1 MTTKEKLAMVKL
13 ELALRELQAQVEEL
27 KEKIEVPAKEADT
40 NDALTFY
47 DIPTDIQSVSLNEDL
62 TATYECFPSANLLA
76 TNPEC
81 VCDGCGTVCV
91 CIN

>member
-27 KEKIEVPAKEADT
+27 REKIKVPAKEADT

-47 DIPTDIQSVSLNEDL
+47 DISTDIQSVSLNENL
-62 TATYECFPSANLLA
+62 AATYEGITNVNLLA